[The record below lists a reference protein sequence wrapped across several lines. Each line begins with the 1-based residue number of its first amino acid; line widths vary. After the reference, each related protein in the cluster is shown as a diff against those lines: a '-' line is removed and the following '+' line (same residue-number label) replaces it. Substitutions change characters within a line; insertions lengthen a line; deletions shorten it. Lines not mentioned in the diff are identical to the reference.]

1 MREDVKSKLS
11 SEMQRWYERV
21 LFMVPKLYAHAD
33 PKDVTVA
40 IEDGKVVVY
49 APPKDSGV
57 VTMNENEIT
66 WAFPRVE
73 CARSF
78 DCGDRI
84 TVNGVEY
91 RVTMV
96 DRGIDGQHSSIAI
109 TMKKSGVTPTLT
121 VVK

>member
-1 MREDVKSKLS
+1 
-11 SEMQRWYERV
+11 
-21 LFMVPKLYAHAD
+21 MVPKLYAHAD

-66 WAFPRVE
+66 WAFPRRE
-73 CARSF
+73 CVKFF
-78 DCGDRI
+78 DCGDSI
-84 TVNGVEY
+84 IVNGTDY
-91 RVTMV
+91 RVVMV
-96 DRGIDGQHSSIAI
+96 DRGIDGQHSSI
-109 TMKKSGVTPTLT
+109 TLKKPGVGPTLT